1 MDHPPHQVV
10 ADDVVIDGRQGGAG
24 AQEALVGGTELTVW
38 PRVAFMAANDIDEP
52 VVQQREQR
60 GELRHDGVIVI
71 ARIGDQRLG
80 EGNADTCDAAVD
92 PRHVLG
98 RGPRDV
104 AERAP
109 GRRLVLFPA
118 HSPEPQ
124 LGAAVV
130 IRRIERVD
138 VRRSD
143 RTAAKQGFQP
153 KRHPAGIGCPSAEPS
168 RDRKRNRRVN
178 QIMRNELQQIGIARG
193 DEGIFPVLCRS
204 NPVWRPFDCGIHSPR
219 QAMHQS
225 AELCM
230 V

>member
-1 MDHPPHQVV
+1 MKCGCEPAIDRVDRRMEHPPHQVV
-10 ADDVVIDGRQGGAG
+10 ADDVVIDRRQRVAG

-71 ARIGDQRLG
+71 ARIGDQRFG
-80 EGNADTCDAAVD
+80 EGNADAGDAAVD
-92 PRHVLG
+92 PGDVLG

-104 AERAP
+104 AERAA
-109 GRRLVLFPA
+109 GRRLVLLPA

-143 RTAAKQGFQP
+143 RTAAVQGLQP
-153 KRHPAGIGCPSAEPS
+153 KRRAARVRGAARRDLPRPKAGSPSA
-168 RDRKRNRRVN
+168 RDRAPRTAADR
-178 QIMRNELQQIGIARG
+178 
-193 DEGIFPVLCRS
+193 C
-204 NPVWRPFDCGIHSPR
+204 SPTG
-219 QAMHQS
+219 
-225 AELCM
+225 
-230 V
+230 